1 MTSAGVSGPGDLP
14 VTRTYPDQGHGG
26 TFVTAYPA
34 DTTMLVRPPL
44 RQGRWL
50 DPGETGVIVLSQV
63 TLANTGLDAHPG
75 DSVQLRIGGE
85 STSWR
90 IVGIVEERADGGGA
104 YVTAEGMA
112 QATDQPPR
120 SNNLRIAT
128 DQHDETTRQTV
139 ADAVGRALA
148 DAGFDERSADSVARH
163 EAATGGHLAPILI
176 ILLATALPMGLIG
189 CIGLAS
195 TMSANVLERTR
206 EFGVM
211 HAIGA
216 RPKAVRRVVVAEGVL
231 VALVSCLV
239 AALPALGLTAALGA
253 LLGDLFFNAPLP
265 FRFSVLAAGIWTAL
279 VVLGAMLATEAAAS
293 RASRLTVR
301 EALAYL

>member
-1 MTSAGVSGPGDLP
+1 MD
-14 VTRTYPDQGHGG
+14 R
-26 TFVTAYPA
+26 
-34 DTTMLVRPPL
+34 
-44 RQGRWL
+44 
-50 DPGETGVIVLSQV
+50 GETGAIVLSQV
-63 TLANTGLDAHPG
+63 TLVNTGLDARPG
-75 DSVQLRIGGE
+75 DTVQLWIGGE
-85 STSWR
+85 PTSWR
-90 IVGIVEERADGGGA
+90 VVGIVEERADGGGA
-104 YVTAEGMA
+104 YVTAEGLA
-112 QATDQPPR
+112 RAIGQPVR
-120 SNNLRIAT
+120 ANNLRIAT
-128 DQHDETTRQTV
+128 EQHDEATRGAV
-139 ADAVGRALA
+139 ADAVDGALA
-148 DAGFDERSADSVARH
+148 GAGIDVRSADSIARH
-163 EAATGGHLAPILI
+163 EAATGGHLAPILV

-216 RPKAVRRVVVAEGVL
+216 HPKAVRRVVVAEGVL
-231 VALVSCLV
+231 VAVVSCLV
-239 AALPALGLTAALGA
+239 ATLPALGLTAALGA

-265 FRFSVLAAGIWTAL
+265 FRVSILAVVIWTAL